1 MFQRNYMRIFSDII
15 VSDFAL
21 LDPAYRSIIGREI
34 MVGSRDEFS
43 LISYDFL
50 SIAMQDGYDDV
61 KDYLEV
67 NASEDLKYYLRKIA
81 FTLGRELHEEYQETA
96 SLKDI
101 LLASLKAG
109 IVSLDDLISEDDHDN
124 KRYMDPDTDEI
135 GVSVMLLALMVESL
149 TLNVEQFDESKK
161 PKGTDTA

>member
-15 VSDFAL
+15 VSDFARL
-21 LDPAYRSIIGREI
+21 EATYRRALGHEI
-34 MVGSRDEFS
+34 MVGTRDDFS

-67 NASEDLKYYLRKIA
+67 DASEDLKYYLRKLA
-81 FTLGRELHEEYQETA
+81 FTLGRELHEEYQESA

-109 IVSLDDLISEDDHDN
+109 ITSLDDLITEDDREN
-124 KRYMDPDTDEI
+124 KRFMDPDSHEI
-135 GVSVMLLALMVESL
+135 GVSVMLLALMIESL
-149 TLNVEQFDESKK
+149 TLDVEQFDEPKK
-161 PKGTDTA
+161 SKGTDTA

>member
-15 VSDFAL
+15 VSDFAR
-21 LDPAYRSIIGREI
+21 LDPTYRSLIGQEI
-34 MVGSRDEFS
+34 MVGNRDEFS

-67 NASEDLKYYLRKIA
+67 NASEDLKYYLRKMA
-81 FTLGRELHEEYQETA
+81 FTLGRELHEEYQEPA

-109 IVSLDDLISEDDHDN
+109 IVSLDDLISEDDRDN

-149 TLNVEQFDESKK
+149 TLNVEQFDEPKK
-161 PKGTDTA
+161 SKGTDTA